1 MQTWLALLGAPSLV
15 LINLSVNYALASQAC
30 TLRSNTPLLA
40 VNAVALACAV
50 VATLLA
56 WHRWRQ
62 VQPGMAANSVALAAR
77 PKFLA
82 SVAAGVG
89 LISTL
94 ALSVMLLPSWLLP
107 PC

>member
-15 LINLSVNYALASQAC
+15 LVNLSVNYAMVSQAC
-30 TLRSNTPLLA
+30 ALRSNTPLLT
-40 VNAVALACAV
+40 VNATALACSIA
-50 VATLLA
+50 APLLA

-62 VQPGMAANSVALAAR
+62 VQPGMADGSVALSAR
-77 PKFLA
+77 PGFLA
-82 SVAAGVG
+82 MVAMGVG

-94 ALSVMLLPSWLLP
+94 ALLVMLLPSWLLP

>member
-62 VQPGMAANSVALAAR
+62 VQAGMAVDSAALTAR
-77 PKFLA
+77 GGFLA
-82 SVAAGVG
+82 LVATGVG
-89 LISTL
+89 LVSTV